1 MNVSANFKD
10 QDAKNALYPSTFACV
25 SHSLLTCSSSF
36 NINTS
41 IAAHDLCAL
50 SSFSKDRS
58 PFWAAIWKSFQTSQL
73 IHVGDGKFN
82 DVNIADNIK
91 RSDGDNIFL
100 PAVNATG
107 QNNPDKHASEDN
119 FSFSDTGMHAD
130 CCNEKG
136 ADFRESMYGQD
147 EFLMYFL

>member
-1 MNVSANFKD
+1 MSVPISKTKKRKMPFIPAHLHVLVT
-10 QDAKNALYPSTFACV
+10 LY
-25 SHSLLTCSSSF
+25 LLVAPLF

-82 DVNIADNIK
+82 DANIADNIK

-107 QNNPDKHASEDN
+107 QNNPGKHASEDN
-119 FSFSDTGMHAD
+119 FNFSDTGMHAD
-130 CCNEKG
+130 RCNEKD